1 MAIYNFG
8 SINIDH
14 FYALPHLPEPGETL
28 SATRYTQGLGG
39 KGANQS
45 VAAARA
51 GAEVFHIG
59 AIGRADGW
67 VQDQLQNAQVDCR
80 YLRVVEGP
88 SGHAIIYVDEKGEN
102 AIVLSPAA
110 NIDHT
115 ADDIYAALENAKSRD
130 ILLLQNETNLQAE
143 AASFAASQGL
153 KVIYS
158 AAPFSVDAVRGVLP
172 FVSLLV
178 MNEGEA
184 EALCAAYD
192 LPLED
197 LPVPETLVTLGS
209 KGAIWRSSE
218 TGTVVPIPALR
229 VDAVDTTGAGD
240 TFIGY
245 VAAGLDLGLGMEAS
259 MRWATRAAA
268 LKVTRFGTA
277 DAIPTAAE
285 VNSFYA

>member
-115 ADDIYAALENAKSRD
+115 ADDIYAALGSAKSGD

-209 KGAIWRSSE
+209 KGAIWRSAE
-218 TGTVVPIPALR
+218 AGTVVQIPALP

-245 VAAGLDLGLGMEAS
+245 VAAGLDLGLSMEAS

-285 VNSFYA
+285 VKSFNA